1 MIVALHPE
9 GVDRNVGRQAH
20 AVGVVTV
27 ALHPEGVDRNVLTE
41 SCAIYQV
48 GRPPPGGRG

>member
-27 ALHPEGVDRNVLTE
+27 ALHPEGVDRNHQMDSHTLD
-41 SCAIYQV
+41 QPR
-48 GRPPPGGRG
+48 RPPPGGRG